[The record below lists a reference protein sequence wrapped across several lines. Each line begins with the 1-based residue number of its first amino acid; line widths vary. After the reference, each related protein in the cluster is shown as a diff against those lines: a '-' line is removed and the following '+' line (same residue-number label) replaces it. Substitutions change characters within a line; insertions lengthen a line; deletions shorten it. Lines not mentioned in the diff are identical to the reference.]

1 MLEVLV
7 LAAVLFETVELVVF
21 EVVGVVVLVLT
32 AVLFETVELVVFA
45 VVEFVLAA
53 VEFVDVD
60 VLV

>member
-7 LAAVLFETVELVVF
+7 LAAVLFETVVLVVF
-21 EVVGVVVLVLT
+21 EVVEFVVLVFA
-32 AVLFETVELVVFA
+32 AVLFEAVELVVFA